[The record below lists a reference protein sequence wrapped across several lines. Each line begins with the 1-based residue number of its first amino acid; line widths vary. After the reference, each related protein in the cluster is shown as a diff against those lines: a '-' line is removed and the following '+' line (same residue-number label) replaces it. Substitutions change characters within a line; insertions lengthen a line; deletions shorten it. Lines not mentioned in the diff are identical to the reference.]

1 MALNVR
7 RRLDIPH
14 GLSNLLRYVNVLLP
28 SSGAEADTR
37 AVLPENQASTLFQV
51 VESPA
56 PCLCFAARNMEVDI
70 VARPRVWCSV
80 TALSPGEIDSTV
92 IKAVDIPMQR
102 LKTTTEAA
110 GKPWRSSAPF

>member
-1 MALNVR
+1 MAPNVR

-56 PCLCFAARNMEVDI
+56 PCLCFAARNVEV
-70 VARPRVWCSV
+70 V
-80 TALSPGEIDSTV
+80 L
-92 IKAVDIPMQR
+92 
-102 LKTTTEAA
+102 
-110 GKPWRSSAPF
+110 PWRVHECGAQLPLCYLVRSMPLFQGS